1 MELQIQSAVA
11 ELRDRLSKLYGD
23 RFLRTVVFGSRARG
37 DASPDSDVDV
47 LVVLGGDVHP
57 FEEIRRA
64 GDVVADVSLKNDVY
78 LSCIYTSESRFEN
91 ATTPFL
97 KAVRR
102 EGVRV

>member
-1 MELQIQSAVA
+1 MDRQTQTAVE
-11 ELRDRLSKLYGD
+11 ELRDRLSRLYGE
-23 RFLRTVVFGSRARG
+23 RFQRTVVFGSRARG
-37 DASPDSDVDV
+37 DALPDSDVDV
-47 LVVLGGDVHP
+47 LVVLGGDVRP

-64 GDVVADVSLKNDVY
+64 GAVVAEVSLNNDVY

-102 EGVRV
+102 EGITV

>member
-1 MELQIQSAVA
+1 MELQIQNAVA
-11 ELRDRLSKLYGD
+11 ELRDRLSSLYGK
-23 RFLRTVVFGSRARG
+23 RFQSTVVFGSRARG

-47 LVVLGGDVHP
+47 LVVLGGDVKP

-64 GDVVADVSLKNDVY
+64 GDIVADVSLRNDLY

-91 ATTPFL
+91 AETPFL

-102 EGVRV
+102 EGVRI

>member
-1 MELQIQSAVA
+1 MDAQTRIAVT
-11 ELRDRLSKLYGD
+11 ELRDRLSKLYGE
-23 RFLRTVVFGSRARG
+23 RFQRTVVFGSRARG
-37 DASPDSDVDV
+37 DALPDSDVDV
-47 LVVLGGDVHP
+47 LVVLGGDVRP

-64 GDVVADVSLKNDVY
+64 GDVVADVSLRNDIY
-78 LSCIYTSESRFEN
+78 LSCVYTSESRFEN

>member
-1 MELQIQSAVA
+1 MDPQTQTAVA

-23 RFLRTVVFGSRARG
+23 RFQRTLVFGSRARG
-37 DASPDSDVDV
+37 DALPDSDVDV

-57 FEEIRRA
+57 YEEIRRA
-64 GDVVADVSLKNDVY
+64 GDLVADVSLNNDIY

-91 ATTPFL
+91 AATPFL

>member
-1 MELQIQSAVA
+1 MDPQIQSAVA
-11 ELRDRLSKLYGD
+11 ELRDRLSTLYGE
-23 RFLRTVVFGSRARG
+23 RFQRTVVFGSRARG

-64 GDVVADVSLKNDVY
+64 GEVVADVSLRNDVY

-91 ATTPFL
+91 AKTPFL

>member
-1 MELQIQSAVA
+1 MDPQTQTAVA
-11 ELRDRLSKLYGD
+11 ELRDRLSKLYGE
-23 RFLRTVVFGSRARG
+23 RFQRTVVFGSRARG
-37 DASPDSDVDV
+37 DALPDSDVDV
-47 LVVLGGDVHP
+47 LVVLGGDVRP

-64 GDVVADVSLKNDVY
+64 GEVVADVSLRNDVY

-91 ATTPFL
+91 ATTPFQ